1 MPRILALAA
10 VTAVLSLGTAC
21 NDVSIGGYDDGPQID
36 KRGIS
41 VPVPPPSL
49 WDMPIR
55 TVTVEGQL
63 GDSEPEPMTVV
74 FIQDTF
80 QDAGLFVEANPDGS
94 FKFEDM
100 QIDLTQNCLEV
111 WSEEP
116 GAYGR
121 MSVHSFFRASIDPE
135 DPSLIVTEQF
145 FSGC

>member
-10 VTAVLSLGTAC
+10 VAILSLGTGC

-49 WDMPIR
+49 WAAPVQQ
-55 TVTVEGQL
+55 VTIEGKL
-63 GDSEPEPMTVV
+63 GFSDPEPMTVV
-74 FIQDTF
+74 FLQNAFTD
-80 QDAGLFVEANPDGS
+80 QWPFVYADGDGS
-94 FKFEDM
+94 FRFEGVEL
-100 QIDLTQNCLEV
+100 DLTQNCLEV

-116 GAYGR
+116 GPYGD
-121 MSVHSFFRASIDPE
+121 MSLHSFFRASIDPD
-135 DPSLIVTEQF
+135 DPQQIITEQF